1 MTRLMLTQQMIDLDE
16 IRAVRWV
23 WVRDGMIAQIF
34 WAGLGEMSCITLTG
48 LDAIRLR
55 SALEELSTP
64 PEALDEIAFT
74 QAYAIADGL
83 PESQA
88 RTIVAAVAE
97 AMGEWEQPDP
107 APGEPFDDT
116 DAIEDMPKPDQVW
129 QTPADLQLGTLDF

>member
-1 MTRLMLTQQMIDLDE
+1 MTRLMLTQQMIDLDA
-16 IRAVRWV
+16 IRSVRWV

-34 WAGLGEMSCITLTG
+34 WAGLGEVSCITLTG

-55 SALEELSTP
+55 SALEELSAP
-64 PEALDEIAFT
+64 PEALDAIAFT

-83 PESQA
+83 PEDRATEIA
-88 RTIVAAVAE
+88 RAVAI
-97 AMGEWEQPDP
+97 ASGEWELPDP

-129 QTPADLQLGTLDF
+129 QTPADLPLIPLDF